1 MGGNATKE
9 FGSQRV
15 SREQYNQAV
24 KQWLNAFSKVRN
36 QDIKEIPCFENK
48 DDFGDIDFLVLNP
61 SAWNL
66 EEEKESLKSLN
77 EFDIEIINGIKNGN
91 VLSLAVKFHQVVDSP
106 VIQVDLIS
114 RYYVAVAQSFK
125 ID

>member
-15 SREQYNQAV
+15 NREQYNQAV
-24 KQWLNAFSKVRN
+24 KQWLNAFSKIRK

-48 DDFGDIDFLVLNP
+48 DDFGDIDFLVLNS

-66 EEEKESLKSLN
+66 EEEKKSLKLLN
-77 EFDIEIINGIKNGN
+77 EFDIEVINGVKNGD
-91 VLSLAVKFHQVVDSP
+91 VLSLAVKFHKVIDSP

-114 RYYVAVAQSFK
+114 A
-125 ID
+125 